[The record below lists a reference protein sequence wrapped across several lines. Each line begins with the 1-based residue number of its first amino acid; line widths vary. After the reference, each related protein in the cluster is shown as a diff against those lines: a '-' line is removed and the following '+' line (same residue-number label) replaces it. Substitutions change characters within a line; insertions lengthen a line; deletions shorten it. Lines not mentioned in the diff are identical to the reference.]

1 MRVRLSHVRA
11 VVFDLDDTLYPEQSY
26 AFSGFEA
33 VGRWLQ
39 ARIACHIDPAQRMRE
54 LFLGGQRRRVF
65 DCLLME
71 LRLPEPHKLL
81 PEMIQCYRTH
91 LPTIELHE
99 DARTALQ
106 AWRGQ
111 WRLGLISD
119 GPLVMQER
127 KIEALGL
134 RDLLD
139 EIILTDQWGADYW
152 KPHAR
157 AFKVMENRLGV
168 SGSAVVYLADNCA
181 KDFVAP
187 RLLGWRTVQVLRTGG
202 LYCDNPS
209 PAGGEPEAQVASLTE
224 LDLSS

>member
-1 MRVRLSHVRA
+1 
-11 VVFDLDDTLYPEQSY
+11 
-26 AFSGFEA
+26 
-33 VGRWLQ
+33 
-39 ARIACHIDPAQRMRE
+39 MRE

-202 LYCDNPS
+202 LYCDSPS
-209 PAGGEPEAQVASLTE
+209 PAGGEPEAQVTSLTE